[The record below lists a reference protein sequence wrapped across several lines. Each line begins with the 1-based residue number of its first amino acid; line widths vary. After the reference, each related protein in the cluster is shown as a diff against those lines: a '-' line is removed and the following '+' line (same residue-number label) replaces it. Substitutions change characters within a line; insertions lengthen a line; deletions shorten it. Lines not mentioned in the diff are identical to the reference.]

1 MWMVASEPGFSGR
14 ISSAFNWGAISP
26 ALSFLFS
33 RKWFFFFQ
41 YLELTN
47 LVSLTV
53 YQAPDILLSFSTPQ
67 HKGIDYKCHS
77 RVFVLFCVLCFVVV
91 FVLCVCFFTSY
102 VPWLLKLDPCVL
114 WQTLYELS
122 HISRPWWQIDIQ
134 KVNFTCGFI
143 HSMPVSVHPQIYH
156 VV

>member
-33 RKWFFFFQ
+33 RKWFFFQ

-53 YQAPDILLSFSTPQ
+53 HQAPDILLSFSTPQ

-77 RVFVLFCVLCFVVV
+77 RVFVLCFVVV
-91 FVLCVCFFTSY
+91 FCFVRLF
-102 VPWLLKLDPCVL
+102 
-114 WQTLYELS
+114 
-122 HISRPWWQIDIQ
+122 
-134 KVNFTCGFI
+134 F
-143 HSMPVSVHPQIYH
+143 
-156 VV
+156 